1 LHLEKELAL
10 SKLLQ
15 VGLIGAGRIGQV
27 HASTIAYHVSS
38 AQLAAVT
45 DPMPGAAQA
54 VAAKFRVPTIAD
66 DYSAIV
72 ADPNIDA
79 VMICTPTDTHAEIIT
94 AAARAGKHIFCE
106 KPIALSLEATDA
118 AIQAAEQAGVK
129 LQIGFNRRF
138 DANFARLRQ
147 AVVGGEIGAPHILH
161 IVSRDP
167 APPPISYVRSSGGI
181 FLDMAIHD
189 WDIARFLIGSEIEEV
204 YVQGGVMVDPA
215 IGEAGDI
222 DTHVTLLRF
231 ANGVIGTVDNSR
243 QAVYGYDQRVEV
255 FGSAGAIHTEN
266 NYPNNS
272 VLSTADAVRRDPR
285 VNFFMQRYVDA
296 FASEIEAFVDAI
308 AGDRPVPVSGR
319 DGRMAL
325 AVGLAAKQSYAERRP
340 VKVSEIG

>member
-1 LHLEKELAL
+1 MKIV
-10 SKLLQ
+10 Q

-27 HASTIAYHVSS
+27 HASTIAYRVSS

-45 DPMPGAAQA
+45 DPVPGAAQA
-54 VAAKFRVPTIAD
+54 VAATYGVPEIAA
-66 DYSAIV
+66 DYRQIV

-79 VMICTPTDTHAEIIT
+79 VMICTPTDTHAEIII
-94 AAARAGKHIFCE
+94 AAAQAGKHIFCE
-106 KPIALSLEATDA
+106 KPVALNLKDTDA
-118 AIQAAEQAGVK
+118 AIQAVERAGVK

-138 DANFARLRQ
+138 DANFARVRK
-147 AVVGGEIGAPHILH
+147 AVASGEIGAPQIIHVI
-161 IVSRDP
+161 SRDP
-167 APPPISYVRSSGGI
+167 APPPLAYIRSSGGI
-181 FLDMAIHD
+181 FLDMTNHD
-189 WDIARFLIGSEIEEV
+189 WDIARFLIGSEIDEV

-215 IGEAGDI
+215 IGAAGDI

-255 FGSAGAIHTEN
+255 FGSQGAIHTEN

-272 VLSTADAVRRDPR
+272 VISTADAVRRDLPL
-285 VNFFMQRYVDA
+285 NFFMQRYVDA
-296 FASEIEAFVDAI
+296 FAAEIAAFVDAV
-308 AGDRPVPVSGR
+308 AGGRPVAVDGR

-325 AVGLAAKQSYAERRP
+325 VVGLAAKKSFEERRP